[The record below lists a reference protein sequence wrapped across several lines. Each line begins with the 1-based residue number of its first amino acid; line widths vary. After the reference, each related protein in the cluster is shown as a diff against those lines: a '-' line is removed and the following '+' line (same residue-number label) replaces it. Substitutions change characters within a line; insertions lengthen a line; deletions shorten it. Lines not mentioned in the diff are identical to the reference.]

1 MHRGRPDQTVHSES
15 GNLDSARG
23 LRLDSADAAVSYH
36 PLRPQQIC
44 GEGRS
49 DFQPIVFVL
58 STESLG
64 TSEPSLLEWD

>member
-44 GEGRS
+44 
-49 DFQPIVFVL
+49 
-58 STESLG
+58 
-64 TSEPSLLEWD
+64 

>member
-1 MHRGRPDQTVHSES
+1 MACPTAGGLNANVESFVQRGDEARMHRGRPDQTVHSES

-44 GEGRS
+44 
-49 DFQPIVFVL
+49 
-58 STESLG
+58 
-64 TSEPSLLEWD
+64 